1 MIKSIKYNNKSVLS
15 VKINGGTFFSS
26 SQSPLPDDYIQ
37 LEGVHF
43 PGDAYF
49 STDINAAFDYEF
61 NVFLDFMPIQNSTTN
76 MYVFGATGRTGGTSS
91 SLSRAGTLNVYG
103 TNILQVICGGTTCVV
118 YSYTS
123 GHTLMNRRL
132 TYQNVVSSSYSLDQL
147 QTDMVPLVDGNIHMT
162 YNTAQNNYKAS
173 PMPNQVFTVGTAQY
187 TSSKAFFIG
196 NIYRFKLSSSEKQIL
211 ADWYPAQR
219 KSDSAI
225 GFYDTVANKFYTPTV
240 GTVSTI
246 S

>member
-1 MIKSIKYNNKSVLS
+1 MIKSIKYNNKSVFS
-15 VKINGGTFFSS
+15 VKINGGTFFSA

-49 STDINAAFDYEF
+49 STDINAAFDYEY

-76 MYVFGATGRTGGTSS
+76 MYVFGATGHTGSS
-91 SLSRAGTLNVYG
+91 GLSRAGTLNVYG
-103 TNILQVICGGTTCVV
+103 DRVLQVICGGTTTVV
-118 YSYTS
+118 YSYSAPATI
-123 GHTLMNRRL
+123 MNKRL
-132 TYQNVVSSSYSLDQL
+132 TYQNVVSSSYSLDKL
-147 QTDMVPLVDGNIHMT
+147 QTDMVPLVNGTIPMT
-162 YNTAQNNYKAS
+162 YNTAQNSYKVS

-187 TSSKAFFIG
+187 TSSKVFFNG

>member
-26 SQSPLPDDYIQ
+26 SQSPLPDDYIE

-43 PGDAYF
+43 SGDAYF
-49 STDINAAFDYEF
+49 STDINAAFSDEF
-61 NVFLDFMPIQNSTTN
+61 YVFLDFMPIQNLTTN

-91 SLSRAGTLNVYG
+91 SLSRAGTLNIYG

-123 GHTLMNRRL
+123 GPTLMNRRL
-132 TYQNVVSSSYSLDQL
+132 TYENVISSQYSLDKL
-147 QTDMVPLVDGNIHMT
+147 QTDMVPLVDGTIHMI
-162 YNTAQNNYKAS
+162 YNTAQNNYKVS

-187 TSSKAFFIG
+187 TSSKAFFVG
-196 NIYRFKLSSSEKQIL
+196 NIYRFKLSGSEKQIL

>member
-15 VKINGGTFFSS
+15 VKINGGTFFSA
-26 SQSPLPDDYIQ
+26 SQNPLPDDYIQ

-43 PGDAYF
+43 PGNAYF
-49 STDINAAFDYEF
+49 STDINAAFDYEYH
-61 NVFLDFMPIQNSTTN
+61 VFLDFMPIQNQTTN
-76 MYVFGATGRTGGTSS
+76 MYVFVATGRTGSS
-91 SLSRAGTLNVYG
+91 GLSRAGTLNVYG
-103 TNILQVICGGTTCVV
+103 DRVLQVICGGTTTVV
-118 YSYTS
+118 YSYSAPATIM
-123 GHTLMNRRL
+123 HRRL
-132 TYQNVVSSSYSLDQL
+132 TYQNVVSSSYSLDKL
-147 QTDMVPLVDGNIHMT
+147 QTDMVPLVDGTIAMT
-162 YNTAQNNYKAS
+162 YNTAQNNYKVS

-187 TSSKAFFIG
+187 TSSKAFFVG
-196 NIYRFKLSSSEKQIL
+196 NIYRFKLSSSEKQII

>member
-15 VKINGGTFFSS
+15 VKINGGTFFSA
-26 SQSPLPDDYIQ
+26 SQNPLPEDYIQ

-49 STDINAAFDYEF
+49 STDINAAFNDQSY
-61 NVFLDFMPIQNSTTN
+61 VFLDFMPTKNSTTN

-91 SLSRAGTLNVYG
+91 SLSRSGTLNVYG
-103 TNILQVICGGTTCVV
+103 DRVLQVICGGTTTVV
-118 YSYTS
+118 YSYSAPATI
-123 GHTLMNRRL
+123 MNRRL
-132 TYQNVVSSSYSLDQL
+132 TYQNVVSSSYSVEQL
-147 QTDMVPLVDGNIHMT
+147 QIEMVPLVDGTIHMT
-162 YNTAQNNYKAS
+162 YNTAQNNYKPS
-173 PMPNQVFTVGTAQY
+173 PMPNQVFTIGTAQY
-187 TSSKAFFIG
+187 TSSKVFFVG
-196 NIYRFKLSSSEKQIL
+196 NIYRFKLSDSNKQIL